1 MDASRA
7 GRKLYCVVS
16 DAYGNS
22 VQSNV
27 VTLGMIPTLAI
38 TKQPTSVKVAEGAKA
53 TVKVTATGEG
63 LKYAWWIAPA
73 TSSTFSKSSVTGA
86 SYSVTM
92 DATRSG
98 RKLYCVVSD
107 SYGNSVKS
115 NTVTLS
121 MIPTLAITKQPTSV
135 KVAAGEKATVK
146 VTATG
151 EGLKYAWWIAPATSS
166 TFSKSSVT
174 GASYS
179 VTMDATR
186 SGRKLYCV
194 VSDAYGNSVKSNTV
208 TINMA

>member
-1 MDASRA
+1 MDGAMYMGAFFPLDENSHELHMDLEYAEVCQDCGVEIR
-7 GRKLYCVVS
+7 RWDLTKLDEVVALPHNFYRGICL
-16 DAYGNS
+16 DCGY
-22 VQSNV
+22 QK
-27 VTLGMIPTLAI
+27 LAI

-63 LKYAWWIAPA
+63 LSYTWWVAPA
-73 TSSTFSKSSVTGA
+73 GST
-86 SYSVTM
+86 
-92 DATRSG
+92 
-98 RKLYCVVSD
+98 
-107 SYGNSVKS
+107 
-115 NTVTLS
+115 
-121 MIPTLAITKQPTSV
+121 
-135 KVAAGEKATVK
+135 
-146 VTATG
+146 
-151 EGLKYAWWIAPATSS
+151 